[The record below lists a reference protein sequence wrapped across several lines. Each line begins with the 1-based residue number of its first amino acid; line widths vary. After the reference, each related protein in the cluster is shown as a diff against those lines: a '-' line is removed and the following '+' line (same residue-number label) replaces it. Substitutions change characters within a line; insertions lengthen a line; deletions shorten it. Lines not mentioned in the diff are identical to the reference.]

1 MKNRINHFVLVA
13 SLIFFTSCGNT
24 ERNDDQRSNKQLQQE
39 ETTLKEKIEKINKV
53 IEKAMLS
60 GDFDSIL
67 PYYTDDII
75 ISPPLRKSV
84 EGVEAIKEIY
94 QENKKIGLKYHS
106 FSGTVEKIWEC
117 SDNIYERG
125 TFGNSLSSN
134 DHPKPVAYYG
144 SYFTI
149 WQKEKD
155 GSVKI
160 KYLIYNLDFNPF
172 K

>member
-1 MKNRINHFVLVA
+1 MKIKINYFVIVA
-13 SLIFFTSCGNT
+13 FLIFFISCGNT
-24 ERNDDQRSNKQLQQE
+24 ERNDQSSNKESQQGGAAQID
-39 ETTLKEKIEKINKV
+39 KIEKINKV
-53 IEKAMLS
+53 IEKAMLR

-75 ISPPLRKSV
+75 ISPPMKKSV
-84 EGVEAIKEIY
+84 KGIEAIKEIY
-94 QENKKIGLKYHS
+94 QENKKIGLKFHS

-155 GSVKI
+155 GSLKI
-160 KYLIYNLDFNPF
+160 KYLIYNLDFNAF

>member
-1 MKNRINHFVLVA
+1 MKSKINYFVLVA
-13 SLIFFTSCGNT
+13 SLIFFISCGNT
-24 ERNDDQRSNKQLQQE
+24 ERKDDQRSNKQLQQE
-39 ETTLKEKIEKINKV
+39 GTTQKEKIEKINKV

-75 ISPPLRKSV
+75 ISPPMKKSV
-84 EGVEAIKEIY
+84 KGIEAIKEIY
-94 QENKKIGLKYHS
+94 QEDKRIGLKYHS

-155 GSVKI
+155 GSLKI